1 MAGNAF
7 AILLHVFYQAQDK
20 ISSERNGGEWISMW
34 NGDDIRKKMKEDRG
48 VIILEAT
55 IYFPIVIFTVIA
67 MIYFGMMKYQQSV
80 LTFQVEKTAILG
92 GREVAYQG
100 YEAFETDQ
108 TKKSAAVDLEPGA
121 AFSMSDGA
129 GTMNQDIVK
138 EYYELHSEHLYNEWK
153 FNYSQEASR
162 LKGELEEALTQK
174 SFLTG
179 VEANATVDI
188 SNYVIGKSIKVTAT
202 YGLKNPRFLSMVG
215 VPLDL
220 KIGSSV
226 IQNASNPTELVRN
239 IDLAGDLITF
249 LLERFGVKDQVDG
262 FLKKVEDIKNKIL

>member
-1 MAGNAF
+1 MQKRYS
-7 AILLHVFYQAQDK
+7 I
-20 ISSERNGGEWISMW
+20 E
-34 NGDDIRKKMKEDRG
+34 KKLKEERG

-67 MIYFGMMKYQQSV
+67 MIYFGMVKYQQSV

-100 YEAFETDQ
+100 YKELETNQ
-108 TKKSAAVDLEPGA
+108 TKKSAAVDLEPGV
-121 AFSMSDGA
+121 AFSMSDGS
-129 GTMNQDIVK
+129 GTMNQDAAK
-138 EYYELHSEHLYNEWK
+138 NYYEQHSDHLYNEWK
-153 FNYSQEASR
+153 FNYSQEAYT

-179 VEANATVDI
+179 VEANASVNI
-188 SNYVIGKSIKVTAT
+188 SNYVIGKSIEVTAT
-202 YGLKNPRFLSMVG
+202 YGLKSPRFLSLVG

-239 IDLAGDLITF
+239 IDLAGDLINF